1 MTELVLSEAVF
12 ILGLGR
18 LGRLSRNT
26 IASMLSSIINSEGIE
41 LPNKDLW
48 LRSLDLMATFNVD
61 FPDAHMAALL
71 VGESV
76 AEVYSL
82 DSDFDRIP
90 GITRLEP

>member
-1 MTELVLSEAVF
+1 
-12 ILGLGR
+12 
-18 LGRLSRNT
+18 
-26 IASMLSSIINSEGIE
+26 
-41 LPNKDLW
+41 
-48 LRSLDLMATFNVD
+48 MATINVD

-76 AEVYSL
+76 AELYSL